1 MGMTASLLVPV
12 IRHREACQPVPETR
26 REAVVSASLSSKE
39 EGGPRLDDMRT
50 LLKCDSKDN

>member
-1 MGMTASLLVPV
+1 MTASLLAPV
-12 IRHREACQPVPETR
+12 IRHREDCRPVPETR
-26 REAVVSASLSSKE
+26 REAVVSASLPSKE

>member
-1 MGMTASLLVPV
+1 MTASLLVPV
-12 IRHREACQPVPETR
+12 IRHREACQLVPETR